1 MDYISLFLNLLLVIG
16 YGSGFVYGLHKCL
29 TVRKLLY
36 FQMITAAVGCSA
48 VTRLYNVV
56 SLLCMGGYG
65 SGFNVGLVGPISCFS
80 LLFCAEFGA
89 IDSLVDETE
98 RNSKKIKL
106 LAWIFPAVLTAAS
119 ACILAT
125 PDMDLT
131 YRIFISCTLV
141 VIISAS
147 YFDFKHLILHRTGN
161 EIFAAL
167 RGYYLLALAM
177 ELLTILELLFLVY
190 GLQLPFM
197 VTIGL
202 LFVISLAILPVL
214 NKGVAK
220 WTI

>member
-16 YGSGFVYGLHKCL
+16 YGTGFVYGLYKCL

-36 FQMITAAVGCSA
+36 FQMITAAVGCAA

-56 SLLCMGGYG
+56 SLLCMGSYG
-65 SGFNVGLVGPISCFS
+65 TGFNVGLVGPVSCFS

-89 IDSLVDETE
+89 IDRLVDETD
-98 RNSKKIKL
+98 RNNKKIKYIAL
-106 LAWIFPAVLTAAS
+106 IFPAVLAALS
-119 ACILAT
+119 VFIVTT
-125 PDMDLT
+125 PEMDRA
-131 YRIFISCTLV
+131 YRIFISCTLL
-141 VIISAS
+141 VIVSAS

-161 EIFAAL
+161 EILAAL

-190 GLQLPFM
+190 GLQLPF
-197 VTIGL
+197 VITIGL
-202 LFVISLAILPVL
+202 LFVISLTILPTL

-220 WTI
+220 WTT